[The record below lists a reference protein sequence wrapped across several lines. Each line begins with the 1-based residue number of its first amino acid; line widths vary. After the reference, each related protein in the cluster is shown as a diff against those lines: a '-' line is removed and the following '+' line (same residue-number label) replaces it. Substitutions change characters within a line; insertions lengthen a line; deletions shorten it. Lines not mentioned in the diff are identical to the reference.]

1 MIGASLRRHG
11 LLDAPD
17 AANLV
22 RRWRFE
28 LCLRVGRRALAHG
41 AGGAN
46 GASIVREE
54 LAALVAEIAD
64 PPSVALRNFTAH
76 PVAIH
81 TAGRRLLVEPSGTVA
96 RCAEEPGA
104 PAAPVVVRVG
114 NHPVVVVSGVTESTV
129 TGLPPREDGV
139 LCIVSRLVAQ
149 AYPRRPDLV
158 FPHNTL
164 VRGADGRS
172 VGCRVLAR
180 LTNATVAPVPAS
192 AGWCASHQQART
204 ICNGAAGCAD

>member
-1 MIGASLRRHG
+1 MAVARVIGASLRRHG
-11 LLDAPD
+11 LLDGPD

-28 LCLRVGRRALAHG
+28 LCLRVGRRVMAHVTDV
-41 AGGAN
+41 ADD
-46 GASIVREE
+46 ASVVSEE
-54 LAALVAEIAD
+54 LDAMVAEIAD
-64 PPSVALRNFTAH
+64 PPLVALRNYTAH

-81 TAGRRLLVEPSGTVA
+81 TAGRCLLVEPSGTVA

-114 NHPVVVVSGVTESTV
+114 DHPVVVVSGATESTV
-129 TGLPPREDGV
+129 TGLPPRADGV

-149 AYPRRPDLV
+149 AYPQRPDLV
-158 FPHNTL
+158 FPHTL
-164 VRGADGRS
+164 VRGAGGRS

-180 LTNATVAPVPAS
+180 LTRATAEPVPDRS
-192 AGWCASHQQART
+192 DVGH
-204 ICNGAAGCAD
+204 